1 VVFEGILGGGG
12 LVLAQIEPD
21 GTLGT
26 EITRDVIIRD
36 ILSDRIDGGTV
47 RGANLFHSFEVF
59 NVLAGRGVYFSNPD
73 GIANIFSRVT
83 GNDPSEIL
91 GRLGV
96 LGEANLF
103 LINPNGI
110 IFGPNASLDIQGS
123 FFATTADAIRLGN
136 TGLFSATE
144 PATSNLL
151 AVNPSAFLFN
161 AIAAQPILNQS
172 QAASVIGQP
181 NSNGGSP
188 GLQVRA
194 GQTLG
199 LIGGDVRLEGGNLT
213 AAGGRIELGSVASV
227 GEVSLSQ
234 MGNRFVLGYDS
245 IAEFGDISLSEGAF
259 VDASGEGGGDVQIR
273 AARLGMR
280 QGSNIWAD
288 TLGASPGGE
297 VRVNT
302 TESVTLSERSR
313 LLADVF
319 GTGTGG
325 NLTIDTPRLLVQGG
339 ARVSASTYDA
349 GDAGNLTLETG
360 ELLVSQGGQIS
371 VGTFGEGNGGELKV
385 NATQIELIGDNPI
398 NGTPSGL
405 FASVGDN
412 ATGTGGN
419 VTVSTQGLRIKDGAT
434 LSASTFGQ
442 GDAGNLRVV
451 ASDKIE
457 VMGSSPQG
465 NSSSIA
471 AQVNPDA
478 TGNAGNLTLET
489 GELLV
494 SQGGQIAVGTFGEG
508 NGGELKVNANQIELI
523 GTNPIDGTRSGLFA
537 DVGPNATGTGGNV
550 TLSTQGLRIFD
561 GANLDASTSGKGNA
575 GDLRVV
581 ASDKIEVMGSDPQ
594 ENSSSIRAQ
603 VEPDAKGN
611 AGNLTLETGELLV
624 SQGGQIAVG
633 TFGEGNGGQLN
644 VNANQI
650 ELIGTNPIDGTRS
663 GLFADVGDNATGTGG
678 NVTLSTQGLRIF
690 DGATLSASTLGVGNA
705 GDLRVVA
712 TDSIEVIGSPQGNS
726 SSIRAQVEP
735 DAKGNA
741 GNLTLETGELL
752 VSQGGQISVGT
763 FGEGNGGQLNVNAN
777 QIELI
782 GTNPINGNRSALF
795 ADVGPNATGTGGNVT
810 VSTQGLRIKDGAEL
824 SASTSGKGD
833 AGNLTVVATDSI
845 EVMGTNPEGF
855 PSTINALVKSAA
867 TGNGGNLN
875 INAPSILVTD
885 KGELS
890 VETVGNGSA
899 GKLRIDT
906 QRLRVTNDAVV
917 SASTSSPN
925 PDGKG
930 GNLTINAK
938 DALQLRNQGRIIAES
953 TGAAPAGDIT
963 INTGRLTA
971 TDGTI
976 ATSTQRSA
984 GGAITITAK
993 DIRLFKD
1000 SDITTRVASGAGG
1013 GGDITLT
1020 ANSIVAFDDSD
1031 ILAFARDG
1039 QGGDITFNTR
1049 AFFGENYRPA
1059 PKGTDPVTLD
1069 NNDRVDINA
1078 SGAVE
1083 GVITLPDTSAVQNNL
1098 TPLSENQI
1106 DTNSLIASSC
1116 IARRYEPQ
1124 RGSFFITG
1132 TGGIPFRPGDAYVM
1146 RYQTGTVRGVPAEGV
1161 GEAGGDKKQ
1170 TSSAQ
1175 SSVTVSNTN
1184 EHSNH
1189 TTRRRWKMGDPIIE
1203 PTGIYRLPN
1212 GELIMSRECEQ
1223 MGS

>member
-1 VVFEGILGGGG
+1 VVFGGILGGGG

-73 GIANIFSRVT
+73 GIANILSRVT

-110 IFGPNASLDIQGS
+110 LFGPNASLDIEGS

-172 QAASVIGQP
+172 QAASLISQP

-245 IAEFGDISLSEGAF
+245 IAEFGDISLSEKAF

-280 QGSNIWAD
+280 QGSFIFAD

-297 VRVNT
+297 VLVKT
-302 TESVTLSERSR
+302 TESVTLSEGSR
-313 LLADVF
+313 LTAEVV

-325 NLTIDTPRLLVQGG
+325 NLTIDTPRLLVQGR
-339 ARVSASTYDA
+339 AVVSASTYDA

-360 ELLVSQGGQIS
+360 ELLVSQGGFIA
-371 VGTFGEGNGGELKV
+371 VATFGEGNGGELTVNANQIELIDSGVLASVGPNATGDGGDVTISTQGLRIKDGANLSASTSGKGNSGDLTVRATDKIEVMGSPQGNSSTIRAQVNSGAKGNGGNLTLETGELLVSQGGQISVSTLGEGNGGQLNV
-385 NATQIELIGDNPI
+385 NATQIELIGTNPI
-398 NGTPSGL
+398 NNRFPNGL

-419 VTVSTQGLRIKDGAT
+419 VTVSTQGLRIKDGAN
-434 LSASTFGQ
+434 LS
-442 GDAGNLRVV
+442 
-451 ASDKIE
+451 
-457 VMGSSPQG
+457 
-465 NSSSIA
+465 
-471 AQVNPDA
+471 
-478 TGNAGNLTLET
+478 
-489 GELLV
+489 
-494 SQGGQIAVGTFGEG
+494 
-508 NGGELKVNANQIELI
+508 
-523 GTNPIDGTRSGLFA
+523 
-537 DVGPNATGTGGNV
+537 
-550 TLSTQGLRIFD
+550 
-561 GANLDASTSGKGNA
+561 ASTSGKGNA
-575 GDLRVV
+575 GNLRVV
-581 ASDKIEVMGSDPQ
+581 ATDRIEVMGSGPQ
-594 ENSSSIRAQ
+594 GNASSIRAQ
-603 VEPDAKGN
+603 VELDAKGN
-611 AGNLTLETGELLV
+611 G
-624 SQGGQIAVG
+624 
-633 TFGEGNGGQLN
+633 
-644 VNANQI
+644 
-650 ELIGTNPIDGTRS
+650 
-663 GLFADVGDNATGTGG
+663 
-678 NVTLSTQGLRIF
+678 
-690 DGATLSASTLGVGNA
+690 
-705 GDLRVVA
+705 
-712 TDSIEVIGSPQGNS
+712 
-726 SSIRAQVEP
+726 
-735 DAKGNA
+735 

-763 FGEGNGGQLNVNAN
+763 LGEGNGGQLNVNAT

-782 GTNPINGNRSALF
+782 GTNPINGAPSGLF
-795 ADVGPNATGTGGNVT
+795 ARVELNAKGSGGNVT
-810 VSTQGLRIKDGAEL
+810 ISTQGLRIKDGAQL
-824 SASTSGKGD
+824 STRTAGMGN
-833 AGNLTVVATDSI
+833 AGNLAVTATDKI

-855 PSTINALVKSAA
+855 PSTINALVRSTA

-875 INAPSILVTD
+875 LNAPSILVTD

-890 VETVGNGSA
+890 VATFGNGTA
-899 GKLRIDT
+899 GNLRIDT

-925 PDGKG
+925 PDGRG

-938 DALQLRNQGRIIAES
+938 DALQLRNQGRIIAQS

-1083 GVITLPDTSAVQNNL
+1083 GVITLPDTSAVQNSL

-1146 RYQTGTVRGVPAEGV
+1146 RYETGTVRGVPAE
-1161 GEAGGDKKQ
+1161 GDKKQ

-1184 EHSNH
+1184 EHFNP

-1203 PTGIYRLPN
+1203 PTGIYQLPN

-1223 MGS
+1223 

>member
-1 VVFEGILGGGG
+1 MMTRGGFSRGWQSWVIGTVVFEGILGGGG

-73 GIANIFSRVT
+73 GIANILSRVT

-537 DVGPNATGTGGNV
+537 DVG
-550 TLSTQGLRIFD
+550 
-561 GANLDASTSGKGNA
+561 
-575 GDLRVV
+575 
-581 ASDKIEVMGSDPQ
+581 
-594 ENSSSIRAQ
+594 
-603 VEPDAKGN
+603 
-611 AGNLTLETGELLV
+611 
-624 SQGGQIAVG
+624 
-633 TFGEGNGGQLN
+633 
-644 VNANQI
+644 
-650 ELIGTNPIDGTRS
+650 
-663 GLFADVGDNATGTGG
+663 DNATGTGG

-1098 TPLSENQI
+1098 TPLSEHQI
-1106 DTNSLIASSC
+1106 DTTSLIASSC

-1146 RYQTGTVRGVPAEGV
+1146 RYQTGTVRGVPAEGA
-1161 GEAGGDKKQ
+1161 GEAGEDKKQ

-1223 MGS
+1223 